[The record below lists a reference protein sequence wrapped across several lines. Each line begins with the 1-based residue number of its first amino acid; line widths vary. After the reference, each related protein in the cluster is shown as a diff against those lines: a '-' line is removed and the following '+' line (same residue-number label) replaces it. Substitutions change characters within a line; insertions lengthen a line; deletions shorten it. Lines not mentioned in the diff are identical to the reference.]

1 MKPVEEV
8 TIVIPSE
15 GHVVRKHLVNK
26 GKLVLWFHLVDL
38 RYKSQKVA
46 IISPQTPTLRKD
58 KKKFMGKKA
67 LEQPM
72 SIPEST
78 FLNFFWFQ
86 IQKKEKKNF

>member
-38 RYKSQKVA
+38 RYKSQSSNHLA
-46 IISPQTPTLRKD
+46 TNAYSEER
-58 KKKFMGKKA
+58 
-67 LEQPM
+67 
-72 SIPEST
+72 
-78 FLNFFWFQ
+78 
-86 IQKKEKKNF
+86 